1 MSNSNKNTSGWFER
15 QGDTPHTSA
24 LQYFLCLPK
33 SCHFTKP
40 GFCFLSATINS
51 FFTCSLYSQQTKQNK
66 TSHLHYTRPHHLEN
80 HLASSYSQQQ
90 QATANQSK
98 IQAKDSKFSSC
109 HIASMVPHHEQQM
122 NAYRGRKF
130 VASGCW
136 SQYQQAVWWFSR
148 FKVFVMPPKADL
160 AACLGFQHTTVL
172 GKVVCCFCTTWYSP

>member
-1 MSNSNKNTSGWFER
+1 MGVQPIPLHYNF
-15 QGDTPHTSA
+15 
-24 LQYFLCLPK
+24 FCLPK
-33 SCHFTKP
+33 SYHFTKSEISVTKSD
-40 GFCFLSATINS
+40 FCFLSDTINS

-122 NAYRGRKF
+122 NAYPR
-130 VASGCW
+130 AE
-136 SQYQQAVWWFSR
+136 
-148 FKVFVMPPKADL
+148 
-160 AACLGFQHTTVL
+160 
-172 GKVVCCFCTTWYSP
+172 VCCKWLLDPVLTSCLVAIKVQGFCHATKG